1 MQQTVLLTGG
11 TGMVGRG
18 LAAMLLEKTSAH
30 VFLLVH
36 QSGSN
41 LSKADTLQRML
52 SLEEPKQYASRLTI
66 LQGNIAQP
74 ALGLEAAEHL
84 ELTRRVTHVLHAAAA
99 TRFDLPLE
107 QARLINVTGTEN
119 VARLALEM
127 RGLQQFGFLSTVYVS
142 GTRTGN
148 IEESPPDPHV
158 GFINTYEQSKCEGEI
173 ALWRF
178 AADLPLAVY
187 RLSTVVG
194 DSRTG
199 YVSHFTAPHQALRIM
214 YLGLGAMCPGK
225 PEYPV
230 DLISS
235 DYSAASVFELF
246 WKHFAANRSYHI
258 THGEGSYSLQEVIET
273 NYRQLAR
280 GDTEWA
286 GRAYPLPAIVSPEA
300 FDLFMETALSARNTQ
315 VLATLRA
322 LDRFAR
328 EFVYPKHFDRTNTLA
343 ALPDYEKRLPDIR
356 EYYPKVIEYC
366 LKTKWR
372 KEHLDG

>member
-1 MQQTVLLTGG
+1 
-11 TGMVGRG
+11 MVGRG
-18 LAAMLLEKTSAH
+18 LAGLLLQKTSARIY
-30 VFLLVH
+30 LLVH
-36 QSGSN
+36 QSGGN
-41 LSKADTLQRML
+41 LRKADVLEHML
-52 SLEEPKQYASRLTI
+52 SLPASDEYSSRLTI
-66 LQGNIAQP
+66 LHGDITQP
-74 ALGLEAAEHL
+74 ALGLEAAGRR
-84 ELTRRVTHVLHAAAA
+84 ELTGRVTHILHAAAA
-99 TRFDLPLE
+99 TRFDMPLE

-127 RGLQQFGFLSTVYVS
+127 GSLQQFGFLSTVYVS
-142 GTRTGN
+142 GNRTGI
-148 IEESPPDPHV
+148 IEEAPPDPGV
-158 GFINTYEQSKCEGEI
+158 GFINTYEQSKCEAEI

-178 AADLPLAVY
+178 AEDIPLAVY

-246 WKHFAANRSYHI
+246 WKHFVANHSYHI
-258 THGEGSYSLQEVIET
+258 AHGQGSYSLQEVIET
-273 NYRQLAR
+273 NYQQLAR
-280 GDTEWA
+280 GDAEWA
-286 GRAYPLPAIVSPEA
+286 SRAYPLPAIVSPDA

-315 VLATLRA
+315 MLATLRA

-328 EFVYPKHFDRTNTLA
+328 EFVYPKQFDRSNTLA
-343 ALPDYEKRLPDIR
+343 ALPAYERQLPDIR
-356 EYYPKVIEYC
+356 EYYPKVIQYC
-366 LKTKWR
+366 LMTKWR